1 MLITSQAMDIL
12 RCNPQKKNSI
22 HSQLRVKVHQKFKTL
37 CEKLFIG
44 IPTKYLTK
52 KLSRTIG

>member
-1 MLITSQAMDIL
+1 MLITSQGMDIL

-22 HSQLRVKVHQKFKTL
+22 HSQLRVKVHQEFKTL
-37 CEKLFIG
+37 CEKLFTG
-44 IPTKYLTK
+44 IPTKYLTS